1 MTKKSKLTDTLITSG
16 YTVPSDYF
24 SNIEED
30 LLVDLSLKHK
40 VQDSGF
46 KVPEAYFKTLE
57 GNVIEHPS
65 TTKDRTVRSLFNWK
79 KALYP
84 TAAAAILF
92 LFTLTIYFNTSKTF
106 TLESL
111 DSVSIEDYL
120 LNEDLTPYELSTLLS
135 DKDLTIDYY
144 TTDAISEDQLE
155 TYLLDNSDIEYLIT
169 K

>member
-16 YTVPSDYF
+16 FTVPSNYF

-57 GNVIEHPS
+57 GNVIEHLS
-65 TTKDRTVRSLFNWK
+65 TNEDRTVRPLFNWE

-84 TAAAAILF
+84 TAAAAVLLLF
-92 LFTLTIYFNTSKTF
+92 MFTIYFNTSETL

-120 LNEDLTPYELSTLLS
+120 LDEGLTSYELSVLLS
-135 DKDLTIDYY
+135 DQELIIDQY
-144 TTDAISEDQLE
+144 TSDTISEDQLE
-155 TYLLDNSDIEYLIT
+155 TYLLDNSEIEYLIT

>member
-1 MTKKSKLTDTLITSG
+1 MTKKIKLTDSTITSG
-16 YTVPSDYF
+16 FGVPSNYF

-30 LLVDLSLKHK
+30 LLIDLSLKHK

-46 KVPEAYFKTLE
+46 KVPEVYFKTLE
-57 GNVIEHPS
+57 ERVIEHLS
-65 TTKDRTVRSLFNWK
+65 TTEDRTIRSLFSWK

-84 TAAAAILF
+84 TAAAAVVF
-92 LFTLTIYFNTSKTF
+92 LFTLTIYFNTSETF
-106 TLESL
+106 TLASL
-111 DSVSIEDYL
+111 DSISIEDYL
-120 LNEDLTPYELSTLLS
+120 LNEDLTSYELSTLLS

-155 TYLLDNSDIEYLIT
+155 TYLLDNSDIESLIT